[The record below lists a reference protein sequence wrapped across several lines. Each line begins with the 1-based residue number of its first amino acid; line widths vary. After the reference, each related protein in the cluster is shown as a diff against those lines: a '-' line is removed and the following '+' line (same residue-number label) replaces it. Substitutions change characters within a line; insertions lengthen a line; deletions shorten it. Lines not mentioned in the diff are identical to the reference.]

1 VVKKKL
7 EKYEVDDLS
16 GDWSETYAQAGARY
30 MRPLRVCGNC
40 HTDVPYQTA
49 KFCKNCDEGLAL
61 TIFQKAI
68 LRPPRRDI
76 SSQHDAASSS
86 PVDSSEASEAA
97 ACGASSGRRK
107 MRWRYAA
114 SGRQPDAPDCGAAS
128 ERRKKRKRYTASGNQ
143 HDAAACGAASGRRRV
158 YEDERSGA
166 ATGSVGIIAAAGGP
180 SEEVFQYVAH
190 HSVSSSIEYI
200 DFDEKPRF
208 MALVGMTDSMQQ
220 AEHIEGMELGDLMFN
235 WASAAKDRDQGGKGR
250 QPAEGA
256 AYAMLQFHVVGRLE
270 FRDGPICS
278 SVAVSHILEYARED
292 TSNWQAETPVGSPAL
307 PFRKSPLVR
316 QRAEIDAIL
325 KYHDGEARVWQS
337 QPEHWEPL
345 LESIIAEWGEVG
357 MGSEFAGTRLQRTA
371 AARGAAYVKREIDHC
386 SRRRSVE
393 DFGSSYTLSTLSCGR
408 PDLNNA
414 VSTLV
419 VRGVA
424 SNQVGASLYWL
435 RRVHVIT
442 LPEVYS
448 NYQHDETFDTIYA
461 AWLEGAVVFRKRAMR
476 GTAGGRRKRSQA

>member
-1 VVKKKL
+1 
-7 EKYEVDDLS
+7 
-16 GDWSETYAQAGARY
+16 
-30 MRPLRVCGNC
+30 
-40 HTDVPYQTA
+40 
-49 KFCKNCDEGLAL
+49 
-61 TIFQKAI
+61 
-68 LRPPRRDI
+68 
-76 SSQHDAASSS
+76 
-86 PVDSSEASEAA
+86 
-97 ACGASSGRRK
+97 
-107 MRWRYAA
+107 
-114 SGRQPDAPDCGAAS
+114 
-128 ERRKKRKRYTASGNQ
+128 
-143 HDAAACGAASGRRRV
+143 
-158 YEDERSGA
+158 
-166 ATGSVGIIAAAGGP
+166 
-180 SEEVFQYVAH
+180 VAH
-190 HSVSSSIEYI
+190 HSVSSSLEYI
-200 DFDEKPRF
+200 DFEEKPRF
-208 MALVGMTDSMQQ
+208 MSLVGMTDSMQE
-220 AEHIEGMELGDLMFN
+220 AVHLEGMELGELMFN
-235 WASAAKDRDQGGKGR
+235 WPSEAEVRDQGGKGR

-256 AYAMLQFHVVGRLE
+256 AYALLQFHIVGRLE

-278 SVAVSHILEYARED
+278 SVAVSHIFEYARED
-292 TSNWQAETPVGSPAL
+292 TSNWQAETTVGSPAL
-307 PFRKSPLVR
+307 PLRKSPLVR

-325 KYHDGEARVWQS
+325 KYHDGEARIWQS

-345 LESIIAEWGEVG
+345 LESTIAEWGEVG
-357 MGSEFAGTRLQRTA
+357 MGRDFAGTRLQRTA

-476 GTAGGRRKRSQA
+476 GTAGHEESNVVYEASSASRQRRWHLRGISIKRRPGGDSTCIFYLQMHFEKFAVAVDDHRGPTASGVGSSEDAPCPSSQRRVKQR

>member
-1 VVKKKL
+1 
-7 EKYEVDDLS
+7 
-16 GDWSETYAQAGARY
+16 
-30 MRPLRVCGNC
+30 
-40 HTDVPYQTA
+40 
-49 KFCKNCDEGLAL
+49 
-61 TIFQKAI
+61 
-68 LRPPRRDI
+68 
-76 SSQHDAASSS
+76 
-86 PVDSSEASEAA
+86 VDSSEASEAA
-97 ACGASSGRRK
+97 ACGAASGRRK
-107 MRWRYAA
+107 MRRRYAA

-128 ERRKKRKRYTASGNQ
+128 GRRKKRKRYTE

-166 ATGSVGIIAAAGGP
+166 ATGSGGILAAAGGP

-190 HSVSSSIEYI
+190 PSVSNSLEYI
-200 DFDEKPRF
+200 DFDDKPRF
-208 MALVGMTDSMQQ
+208 MSLVGMTDSMQE
-220 AEHIEGMELGDLMFN
+220 ALHLEGMEVGELMFN
-235 WASAAKDRDQGGKGR
+235 WTRMAEDRAQGGKGR
-250 QPAEGA
+250 PPAEGA
-256 AYAMLQFHVVGRLE
+256 AHALLMFHVAARIE
-270 FRDGPICS
+270 FRDGPISS
-278 SVAVSHILEYARED
+278 SVAVAHIFEFARED
-292 TSNWQAETPVGSPAL
+292 TSNWRAEKPVGSPAL
-307 PFRKSPLVR
+307 PLRLSPLVR
-316 QRAEIDAIL
+316 QRAEIGAIL
-325 KYHDGEARVWQS
+325 KYHDGEARIWQTR
-337 QPEHWEPL
+337 PEHWEPL
-345 LESIIAEWGEVG
+345 LESTIAEWGEVG
-357 MGSEFAGTRLQRTA
+357 MGRDFAGTRLQRTA

-448 NYQHDETFDTIYA
+448 NYQHDETFDVIYA